1 MLQGMLWCTLLVLE
15 NLEIF
20 FMKAELCKVLL
31 TCAYTKRKFAHP
43 DKKGEWISSIHYFW
57 ARDKECGDENVWRR
71 TKGGNTTDQIYFGVT
86 LPSGEGET
94 FNDVLEQQ
102 LKFFFSINTIRNGSE
117 SIGRAALTRVPSL
130 SRVVVVV

>member
-102 LKFFFSINTIRNGSE
+102 LNSSFPS
-117 SIGRAALTRVPSL
+117 TRYGMKVSPL
-130 SRVVVVV
+130 DEQH

>member
-1 MLQGMLWCTLLVLE
+1 MLQGMLWYTLLVLE

-86 LPSGEGET
+86 LPSGEEET
-94 FNDVLEQQ
+94 FYDVLEQQ

-117 SIGRAALTRVPSL
+117 SIGRAALTRVTSL